1 MVKLQIKPLSINEAY
16 KGKRFRTPK
25 YDAYIKEMLFILPH
39 DLIVPKNNIKIA
51 IEFGHS
57 SVLSDCD
64 NSVKPFLDCL
74 VKKYGVDDRYIIEI
88 NVRKCKALK
97 GSEYILFNFY

>member
-1 MVKLQIKPLSINEAY
+1 MVRLQIKPLSINEAY
-16 KGKRFRTPK
+16 KGKRYRTPK

-39 DLIVPKNNIKIA
+39 DLIVPINNIKIN
-51 IEFGHS
+51 IEFGYS
-57 SVLSDCD
+57 SPLSDVD
-64 NSVKPFLDCL
+64 NGLKCFIDCL
-74 VKKYGVDDRYIIEI
+74 QKKYNFNDKNIIEI